1 MRQGA
6 SASSVAARMGR
17 AAFWR
22 PAGRIVPLS
31 GRPPVT
37 QNAGAIGRQ
46 ATAALALASSARE
59 RSRVSPVLAL
69 GLLAVVGVLA
79 TRLPRLPPRRPRSLD
94 VLFAAGTP
102 LLLLGIVLGPGIE
115 LLDTSALRALSPVT
129 ALTLG
134 WLGALLGARCE
145 RRYVTRIPRRLWLL
159 SGLEAGA
166 VLPVVGLA
174 ASLLA
179 PAPPALR
186 AAWTPRPPALLAL
199 GTLAAASGPGALA
212 LAPRTVG
219 GRRSAARVFRPPAA
233 PPAAPGP

>member
-6 SASSVAARMGR
+6 SASSVAARMGGPVFLPR
-17 AAFWR
+17 A
-22 PAGRIVPLS
+22 GGIVPWG

-37 QNAGAIGRQ
+37 QNAGAIGRK

-79 TRLPRLPPRRPRSLD
+79 TRRPRLPPRRPRSLD

-115 LLDTSALRALSPVT
+115 LLDTAALRALSPVT

-159 SGLEAGA
+159 SGLAAGA
-166 VLPVVGLA
+166 GL
-174 ASLLA
+174 L
-179 PAPPALR
+179 
-186 AAWTPRPPALLAL
+186 
-199 GTLAAASGPGALA
+199 
-212 LAPRTVG
+212 VG
-219 GRRSAARVFRPPAA
+219 GLPCLL
-233 PPAAPGP
+233 

>member
-17 AAFWR
+17 AAFLF

-69 GLLAVVGVLA
+69 GLLAAVGVLA

-94 VLFAAGTP
+94 QLFAAGAP
-102 LLLLGIVLGPGIE
+102 LVLLGVVLGPGIE
-115 LLDTSALRALSPVT
+115 LLDAAALRTLAPVT
-129 ALTLG
+129 ALALG
-134 WLGALLGARCE
+134 WLGARLGARCE

-159 SGLEAGA
+159 SGLEAFA
-166 VLPVVGLA
+166 VLLVRSEEHTSELQSPCNLVCR
-174 ASLLA
+174 LL
-179 PAPPALR
+179 LEK
-186 AAWTPRPPALLAL
+186 
-199 GTLAAASGPGALA
+199 
-212 LAPRTVG
+212 
-219 GRRSAARVFRPPAA
+219 
-233 PPAAPGP
+233 